1 MNRAMQ
7 KRIAVALLLGAAIA
21 AFGLGSSLYPG
32 SSPPGKGPF
41 IIYSLTL
48 TDAHLRVVHVR
59 GRVFGATA
67 RTVSLRAF
75 AGPNG
80 KRLEPIGLRATGPLG
95 ARLAVE
101 TGDGTWTVASGG
113 RDFSYEYD
121 VGLTIGDRYAADVRD
136 MMTFIGDD
144 RSRILGK
151 DVFLV
156 PELPVADGIVVDFA
170 MRPGWRL
177 SASSPSIRS
186 RVVVSDLAELPFTM
200 AASGDYRTLT
210 RRIGDCSIVLAIAD
224 SWAFSDEEFFD
235 VLCRIV
241 AEEMALFGPSP
252 RERYLFV
259 CDRNPVMGA
268 ERFDYYG
275 IHYGGSMMLLLDPRL
290 DRSDLM
296 GTPMA
301 IIAHEFLHSWN
312 GEELE
317 PSGNGFLWFTE
328 GVTNFCS
335 YYVLREANVITA
347 EQYESRRRAISERY
361 RANPCTAKVPIGEA
375 ANSDMRDKDMVNLL
389 YDGGFLAAQALDGRL
404 RAESGGAV
412 TLVDVVRRMCE
423 NAHGGGTAD
432 ETAFLAA
439 ARELT
444 GGDLSGYLR
453 DLVHKPAPKSLAL
466 ASSSLE

>member
-1 MNRAMQ
+1 MQ
-7 KRIAVALLLGAAIA
+7 IRIAVAVLLGAAIA
-21 AFGLGSSLYPG
+21 AFGLGSSLYSG
-32 SSPPGKGPF
+32 SSPPGNEPF
-41 IIYSLTL
+41 VIYSLTL

-59 GRVFGATA
+59 GRVFGSMA
-67 RTVSLRAF
+67 RTVSLEAF
-75 AGPNG
+75 AGSNG
-80 KRLEPIGLRATGPLG
+80 RRLDPIGLRATGPLG

-101 TGDGTWTVASGG
+101 AGDGTWTIASGG
-113 RDFSYEYD
+113 RDFSFEYD
-121 VGLTIGDRYAADVRD
+121 VGLGIGDRYAADVRD

-156 PELPVADGIVVDFA
+156 PELPVAGGIVVDFA
-170 MRPGWRL
+170 MRPGWRFA
-177 SASSPSIRS
+177 ASSPNVRG
-186 RVVVSDLAELPFTM
+186 RVIVSDLAELPFTM

-210 RRIGDCSIVLAIAD
+210 RRVGDCSIVLAIAD

-241 AEEMALFGPSP
+241 AEEMTLFGPSP

-301 IIAHEFLHSWN
+301 IVAHEFLHSWN

-347 EQYESRRRAISERY
+347 EQYGSRRREISERY
-361 RANPCTAKVPIGEA
+361 HANPCTAKMPIAEA
-375 ANSDMRDKDMVNLL
+375 ANTDMRDKDMVNFL

-404 RAESGGAV
+404 RAESRGAV
-412 TLVDVVRRMCE
+412 TLVAVVRRMCE
-423 NAHGGGTAD
+423 NAHGGAPAD
-432 ETAFLAA
+432 EAAFLAA
-439 ARELT
+439 ASELG

-453 DLVHKPAPKSLAL
+453 ELVHTTAPKSLAL

>member
-7 KRIAVALLLGAAIA
+7 IRIAVALLLGAALA
-21 AFGLGSSLYPG
+21 AFGLGSPLYTG
-32 SSPPGKGPF
+32 GGAAGKAPF
-41 IIYSLTL
+41 VIYSLTL
-48 TDAHLRVVHVR
+48 TDPHLRVVHVR
-59 GRVFGATA
+59 GRVFGSTA

-75 AGPNG
+75 AGSNG
-80 KRLEPIGLRATGPLG
+80 RRLEPIGLLATGPLG

-101 TGDGTWTVASGG
+101 AGDGTWNVASGAQ
-113 RDFSYEYD
+113 DFSFEYD

-156 PELPVADGIVVDFA
+156 PELPVAGGIIVDFA

-177 SASSPSIRS
+177 AASSPSVRG
-186 RVVVSDLAELPFTM
+186 RVIVNELAELPFTM
-200 AASGDYRTLT
+200 AASGDYRTFA
-210 RRIGDCSIVLAIAD
+210 RRIGECSIVLAIAD
-224 SWAFSDEEFFD
+224 SWAFSDDEFFD

-241 AEEMALFGPSP
+241 SEEIVLFGPSP

-296 GTPMA
+296 DTPMA

-347 EQYESRRRAISERY
+347 EQYENRRRAISERY
-361 RANPCTAKVPIGEA
+361 RANPYTAKVPIGEA

-389 YDGGFLAAQALDGRL
+389 YDGGFIAAQALDSRL
-404 RAESGGAV
+404 RADSGGAV

-423 NAHGGGTAD
+423 NTHGGARAD
-432 ETAFLAA
+432 EAAFLLA

-453 DLVHKPAPKSLAL
+453 EIVHEAAPKSLEL